1 MWLCENISLYLL
13 LENNICD
20 RRRTSAFWFC
30 QHQSEWTFQLV
41 EFRGSSSPQHKWFR
55 PKRIGKKPEEGT
67 VVVVYTYFLPW
78 FVYHARARFAL
89 GNTPVAVL
97 GSVSE
102 SQSGEKNP
110 QNHWTLKVDNFRP
123 RFSASYIERLS
134 CRCSELV
141 RICKAQDGTSNSI
154 GPVVQVFTDV
164 LSSCSLFSLPWLV
177 WAVAGEG
184 GAKRSCL
191 TSCHC
196 YKATVQ
202 GFAGLVMISDS
213 TNELAIGTHFT
224 CTHFHWYPR
233 GQALCIHAKCVNRDK
248 FNSSQSH
255 QCCLLH
261 PYHAYF
267 YLHEPDDMLC
277 LYTFYTVLM
286 SKNPVPFVFF
296 NCKPQGFTT
305 WRRGAGGRSPPKD
318 DQRILQT
325 RLSNPSLEQCKA
337 PT

>member
-1 MWLCENISLYLL
+1 MHALDLRWGILLWLFWVRFRNLRAVKRTPKITEPWKSTTLGLVSLPAILKDFLAAVVQNWSGYAKHKMVRVIQLAQSSKSL
-13 LENNICD
+13 
-20 RRRTSAFWFC
+20 RTSC
-30 QHQSEWTFQLV
+30 LLV
-41 EFRGSSSPQHKWFR
+41 
-55 PKRIGKKPEEGT
+55 
-67 VVVVYTYFLPW
+67 L
-78 FVYHARARFAL
+78 
-89 GNTPVAVL
+89 
-97 GSVSE
+97 
-102 SQSGEKNP
+102 
-110 QNHWTLKVDNFRP
+110 
-123 RFSASYIERLS
+123 
-134 CRCSELV
+134 
-141 RICKAQDGTSNSI
+141 
-154 GPVVQVFTDV
+154 
-164 LSSCSLFSLPWLV
+164 LPWLV

-277 LYTFYTVLM
+277 LYTFYIVLM